1 MERTGIGKN
10 RNRKEP
16 GLETLK
22 TGTPVSYIGAVLPGP
37 VIPNATGRGGICFR
51 LTFGGCTAILA
62 GMAMRLRSLEKN
74 RL

>member
-1 MERTGIGKN
+1 MGRLG
-10 RNRKEP
+10 
-16 GLETLK
+16 
-22 TGTPVSYIGAVLPGP
+22 VSYIGAVLPGP